1 MKDCCVFCGNKHLS
15 ETNTRYL
22 YQQKGQMMLVEN
34 VPCLKCDYCGE
45 PYFEIQVLKKIE
57 NDFKEISSKRKN
69 PLQIME
75 VPLEE
80 YALL

>member
-1 MKDCCVFCGNKHLS
+1 
-15 ETNTRYL
+15 
-22 YQQKGQMMLVEN
+22 MMLVEN